1 MDSQQYLPWIEKYR
15 PDNINDII
23 GQKTILNCLK
33 KMLKNNSLPHMLF
46 YGISGTGKTSTIL
59 SLVKELYGSK
69 KTFMMMK
76 LDASDDR
83 GINSVREEIKGFA
96 EKKTLFNKGVKIIIL
111 DEADSMTFDAQ
122 FALRR
127 IIEKYSDTTRFCLIC
142 NYENKIIKA
151 IKCRCV
157 NFRFVPIKT
166 KNIVKK
172 LEEISIKENLEI
184 KKESLKSI
192 AQIAKGDLRKAINF
206 LQSISMRSNKI
217 DIDLCYE
224 TAGIPP
230 PKVIKKIYNYL
241 VNDKY
246 DFNKTYNY
254 FEKYIKNQGY
264 SLSILMKEF
273 TNYLVNNSDE
283 IDNKKFLNILSK
295 MSDLEE
301 QVAYSTFSDIYISS
315 LIGIFK

>member
-1 MDSQQYLPWIEKYR
+1 
-15 PDNINDII
+15 
-23 GQKTILNCLK
+23 
-33 KMLKNNSLPHMLF
+33 
-46 YGISGTGKTSTIL
+46 
-59 SLVKELYGSK
+59 
-69 KTFMMMK
+69 
-76 LDASDDR
+76 
-83 GINSVREEIKGFA
+83 
-96 EKKTLFNKGVKIIIL
+96 
-111 DEADSMTFDAQ
+111 
-122 FALRR
+122 
-127 IIEKYSDTTRFCLIC
+127 
-142 NYENKIIKA
+142 
-151 IKCRCV
+151 
-157 NFRFVPIKT
+157 
-166 KNIVKK
+166 
-172 LEEISIKENLEI
+172 
-184 KKESLKSI
+184 
-192 AQIAKGDLRKAINF
+192 
-206 LQSISMRSNKI
+206 I